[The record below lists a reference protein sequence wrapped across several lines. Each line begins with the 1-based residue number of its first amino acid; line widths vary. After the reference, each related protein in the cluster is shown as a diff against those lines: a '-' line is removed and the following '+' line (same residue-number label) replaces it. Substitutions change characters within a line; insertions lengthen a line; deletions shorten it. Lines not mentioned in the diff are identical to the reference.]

1 MLTLTHPTNALSGP
15 EAQLAEESS
24 RTLSHFASNGENI
37 VQIGLRLPNG
47 EHSEI
52 SIPGS
57 ALSLLTSVLKQ
68 MGRGR
73 GVAIVATDTEM
84 TTQQAADFL
93 HVSRPYFVKLLD
105 QGKIPH
111 RKVGVRRRVRLE
123 DVLRYMDETSDAAS
137 KALDEMVAENQKLGL
152 YP

>member
-1 MLTLTHPTNALSGP
+1 MTVTSEKN
-15 EAQLAEESS
+15 EE
-24 RTLSHFASNGENI
+24 L
-37 VQIGLRLPNG
+37 
-47 EHSEI
+47 
-52 SIPGS
+52 
-57 ALSLLTSVLKQ
+57 
-68 MGRGR
+68 
-73 GVAIVATDTEM
+73 

-123 DVLRYMDETSDAAS
+123 DVLRYMDETGDAAS

>member
-1 MLTLTHPTNALSGP
+1 MLTLTHSTNALSGH

-24 RTLSHFASNGENI
+24 RTLAHFASDGENI
-37 VQIGLRLPNG
+37 VQIALRLPNG

-57 ALSLLTSVLKQ
+57 ALSLLTSVLKH

-123 DVLRYMDETSDAAS
+123 DVLRYMGETSDAAS
-137 KALDEMVAENQKLGL
+137 KALEEMVAENQKLGL

>member
-1 MLTLTHPTNALSGP
+1 
-15 EAQLAEESS
+15 
-24 RTLSHFASNGENI
+24 
-37 VQIGLRLPNG
+37 
-47 EHSEI
+47 
-52 SIPGS
+52 
-57 ALSLLTSVLKQ
+57 

-93 HVSRPYFVKLLD
+93 QVSRPYFVKLLD

-123 DVLRYMDETSDAAS
+123 DVLQYMDETSDAAS
-137 KALDEMVAENQKLGL
+137 KALEEMVAENQKLGL